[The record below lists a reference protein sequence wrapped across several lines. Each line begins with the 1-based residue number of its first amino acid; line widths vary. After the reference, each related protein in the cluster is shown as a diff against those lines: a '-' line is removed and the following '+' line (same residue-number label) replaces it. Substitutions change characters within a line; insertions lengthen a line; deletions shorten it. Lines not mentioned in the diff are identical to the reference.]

1 VAGASVFFI
10 ATPAVSF
17 AGCGGGSSCTL
28 LSDESGQ
35 VSTRVTVLSA
45 GVMTISAVLA
55 PASYTAPKQVQTTLL
70 GISSALDLV
79 LASPYAWIAQ
89 GATVG
94 VILTARVLSNGVPL
108 GGKVVNYQLIKGS
121 GTLSAST
128 TTTDNNGYSVT
139 TLTLS
144 ALAGDVQVSAC
155 VEPGDKPCQS
165 FYATAVPASSLR
177 LEPVAGS
184 VQVVSTGQDF
194 QPVIVRVTDSSTPP
208 NPVRAASVIFE
219 SIVTR
224 PSRGAPI
231 LTTGETI
238 ITHNAMPVILS
249 SSQASVAS
257 DANGLAT
264 TQPSNGG
271 LQGSTLIVG
280 TTTSGTS
287 ALQFTLESLS
297 PINPGTGRAH
307 RGAAHG
313 RTKLAIRS
321 ELK

>member
-1 VAGASVFFI
+1 
-10 ATPAVSF
+10 
-17 AGCGGGSSCTL
+17 
-28 LSDESGQ
+28 
-35 VSTRVTVLSA
+35 
-45 GVMTISAVLA
+45 
-55 PASYTAPKQVQTTLL
+55 VQTTLL